1 MRDEDLK
8 KEIIE
13 ILASDASKKADDIAA
28 MLNRPEKEIAEYIKS
43 LEKDK
48 TILAYRAVV
57 NRQKYEPKKTQC
69 FIEVQCSPQRG
80 VGFDSIAKRIYK
92 FPEVKSLFLISGGFD
107 LLLLV
112 EGETMKDIAFFV
124 AEKLATL
131 DHVKSTSTHFL
142 LKRYKEDGF
151 ILEDDT
157 PSPRLAVTP

>member
-1 MRDEDLK
+1 MSDEELK

-13 ILASDASKKADDIAA
+13 ILAFDASKTSEDIAV
-28 MLNRPEKEIAEYIKS
+28 MLNKPENEIKKYIRS
-43 LEKDK
+43 LENDR
-48 TILAYRAVV
+48 TILAYRAVI
-57 NRQKYEPKKTQC
+57 NSQRFEMSKPQC

-131 DHVKSTSTHFL
+131 DNVKSTSTHFL
-142 LKRYKEDGF
+142 LKKYKEAGF

-157 PSPRLAVTP
+157 PPSRLAVTP